1 MLIRMAEL
9 GIHEWPDVIG
19 IWIMA
24 DPSHGDCPTDFSF
37 EQINGLLHAGLGT
50 LVDHNISIEENAKN
64 IIKEFLEIEF
74 PSNGNWANA
83 TKLVEKY
90 NREVTEENMG
100 VVAADFFW

>member
-1 MLIRMAEL
+1 MRIRMAEL

-24 DPSHGDCPTDFSF
+24 DPSHGDCPDDFTF
-37 EQINGLLHAGLGT
+37 DEVNCLLHAGLGT
-50 LVDHNISIEENAKN
+50 LVDDSLSIEENSKN
-64 IIKEFLEIEF
+64 IIREYLTIEF
-74 PSNGNWANA
+74 PTNENWANA

-100 VVAADFFW
+100 IGSPDFFI